1 MQTSNKEFYHIL
13 ENNPEIIKKHFEMF
27 LRIGTAKY
35 YRRVKKDIEE
45 ALIYNNGFYRG
56 SYLHDNDN
64 REDAIIGDIMSFP
77 AEIDFVEDMLKVY
90 IEEELYAFHRGESE
104 RDKIYEFIKVI
115 SFGELVEKTFSEEV
129 IKEIIA
135 DTSSVIK
142 SYKRFEDLIGIPM
155 DNSGGVISQD
165 NGKDVNSD
173 KEDEPPEENDD
184 EKNLRYQDGS
194 RHIQLDIYSDAPEFE
209 KMVND
214 LYSLLKPKGH
224 KNRAIEHLNIVLC
237 NLYLQVKT
245 FEGKNLTYHRN
256 KNKYFNNESRYNPN
270 HISRDILVK
279 IVDSIYGKDFILHKK
294 GYYNSFTKQGRVSRM
309 KATEDLE
316 RLFDSYDLDL
326 SMIRSHP
333 NREPLILKG
342 SKDEKTG
349 YADLEKYDDTEKT
362 IEIREVLNN
371 YNNLLSKSQIGVLE
385 GKEIIK
391 KDGTKPNLYDKFVKR
406 IFNNNNFGLGGRF
419 YCGWW
424 QNVKSSQRDFIS
436 IDGKETVEL
445 DYSAIHIYI
454 AASLEGDEVGEY
466 PYQIN
471 IENIPEINQDI
482 DAKTIKK
489 LAKSATLI
497 ALNCN
502 NKEQSYKAIRMEYF
516 SELGYDKTQEIFPN
530 KTKNKIIESIIAEV
544 IKINPFIEKYI
555 SSGKGLEL
563 QYKDSQIAEYIIKK
577 FTDMGKVVLCYHDGF
592 RVKAEDESLL
602 KQTMLEAYIKII
614 KGTPPKVEKE

>member
-13 ENNPEIIKKHFEMF
+13 ENNPEIIKKHFEIF

-35 YRRVKKDIEE
+35 YRSVKKDIKE
-45 ALIYNNGFYRG
+45 ALIYHNGFYRG
-56 SYLHDNDN
+56 SYLHENDN
-64 REDAIIGDIMSFP
+64 KEEAIIGDIMSFP
-77 AEIDFVEDMLKVY
+77 TDIDFIPDMLKAY
-90 IEEELYAFHRGESE
+90 IEEELHAFHRGENE

-129 IKEIIA
+129 IIEIIA

-142 SYKRFEDLIGIPM
+142 SYQRFEDLIGIPL
-155 DNSGGVISQD
+155 DNSDETEQKAV
-165 NGKDVNSD
+165 
-173 KEDEPPEENDD
+173 KEKADSKEETVEDDD

-214 LYSLLKPKGH
+214 IYALLEPKGH
-224 KNRAIEHLNIVLC
+224 PKRALEHINIVLC
-237 NLYLQVKT
+237 NLYLQIKT

-256 KNKYFNNESRYNPN
+256 KNKYSNKKSRYNPN

-279 IVDSIYGKDFILHKK
+279 IVDSIHSKGFILNKK
-294 GYYNSFTKQGRVSRM
+294 GYYNSFTKQGQVSRM
-309 KATEDLE
+309 KATDDLE

-333 NREPLILKG
+333 NREALILKG
-342 SKDEKTG
+342 FKDENG
-349 YADLEKYDDTEKT
+349 FADLEEYDDTEKT

-391 KDGTKPNLYDKFVKR
+391 KDGTKPNLHDKFVKR
-406 IFNNNNFGLGGRF
+406 IFNNNSFELGGRF

-424 QNVKSSQRDFIS
+424 QNVKSSQRDFITM
-436 IDGKETVEL
+436 DNEETVEL

-454 AASLEGDEVGEY
+454 AASLEKDEVGDY

-471 IENIPEINQDI
+471 IKNITGINQNI

-502 NKEQSYKAIRMEYF
+502 NEVQAFGAIRAEYYE
-516 SELGYDKTQEIFPN
+516 SLKKEGVKEIFADGIKKEIVEN
-530 KTKNKIIESIIAEV
+530 IIAEV
-544 IKINPFIEKYI
+544 IKINPFIKKYI

-563 QYKDSQIAEYIIKK
+563 QYKDSQIAEYIIEN

-592 RVKAEDESLL
+592 RVKAEDEILL
-602 KQTMLEAYIKII
+602 KQTMLEAYTEII